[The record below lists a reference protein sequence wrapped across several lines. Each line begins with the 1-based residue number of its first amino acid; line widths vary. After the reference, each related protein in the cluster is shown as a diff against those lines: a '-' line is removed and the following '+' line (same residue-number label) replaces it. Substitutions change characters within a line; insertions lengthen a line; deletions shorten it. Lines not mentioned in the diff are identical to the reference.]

1 MLSLYYLAVRFTKI
15 HITSSSKIRNVTLK
29 KLLIIALCSVA
40 STSCVKLELNP
51 GNLINDTI
59 EASKDLYK
67 TVKRN
72 SNGEEERIYNHSIPS
87 HNSDSDVNQILQC
100 HEQIKSQITASKFV
114 ITEVISESSKIEQT
128 KNQRAV
134 NCSLSAIVK
143 PLA

>member
-1 MLSLYYLAVRFTKI
+1 MLSLYYLVVRFTKI
-15 HITSSSKIRNVTLK
+15 HITSSGKIRNVTLK

-72 SNGEEERIYNHSIPS
+72 NNGEEERIYNHSIPS